1 MEKTIE
7 CDIDLDDMTIKDL
20 LELMADNRVL
30 DTVLE
35 CEGFNIHVTI
45 EEA

>member
-7 CDIDLDDMTIKDL
+7 CDINLNDITIKDL
-20 LELMADNRVL
+20 LVIMADNRVL
-30 DTVLE
+30 DTVIE

-45 EEA
+45 EET